1 MPLTIGLTGG
11 IGSGKSTASQWFE
24 QQRIAVVDA
33 DIVAREVVQQGQPAL
48 QEIEQAFGAWV
59 LEKDGTLNRKALR
72 GHIFQNKEARQVLEN
87 ITHPKIRESIIH
99 QLQTIQSPYGIL
111 VSPLLFE
118 AQQDQLTQRTLLIDC
133 SEATQISRASQR
145 DQQSIQQIKM
155 IIATQMP
162 RTEKQKRAT
171 DIVLNDTSQ
180 ELLFSQLRAL
190 HLKYLALSE
199 VTE

>member
-72 GHIFQNKEARQVLEN
+72 SHIFQNKEARQVLEN

-118 AQQDQLTQRTLLIDC
+118 TQQDQLTQRTLLIDC
-133 SEATQISRASQR
+133 NEATQISRASQR
-145 DQQSIQQIKM
+145 DQQSIEQIKM
-155 IIATQMP
+155 IIATQMSP
-162 RTEKQKRAT
+162 TEKQKRAT

-180 ELLFSQLRAL
+180 EFLFSQLRAL

>member
-72 GHIFQNKEARQVLEN
+72 NHIFQNKEARQVLEN

-99 QLQTIQSPYGIL
+99 QLQMIQSPYGIL

-133 SEATQISRASQR
+133 SEASQISRASQR
-145 DQQSIQQIKM
+145 DQQSIEQIKM
-155 IIATQMP
+155 IIATQMS

-180 ELLFSQLRAL
+180 EFLFGQLRAL

>member
-72 GHIFQNKEARQVLEN
+72 NHIFQNKEARQVLEN

-99 QLQTIQSPYGIL
+99 QLQMIQSPYGIL

-133 SEATQISRASQR
+133 DEATQISRASQR
-145 DQQSIQQIKM
+145 DQQSIEQIKM
-155 IIATQMP
+155 IIATQMS

-180 ELLFSQLRAL
+180 EFLFGQLRAL